1 MTTCSRGRNFGCEL
15 QPLKLLKSSKAHV
28 ASPATRCF
36 IPQSVFRLLL
46 SSLCCVY
53 GRWRAE
59 DREESF
65 VIFTMQSTSSASPT
79 ASQHYTMV
87 IGSYA
92 LLRVCHNNSER
103 RQGPLSVCCCSMGCR
118 KPVSFRFQNILT
130 HARATHTE
138 IWKAFRSC
146 VCGGRVWGY

>member
-1 MTTCSRGRNFGCEL
+1 MRAAAVKIAQVVQGSCN
-15 QPLKLLKSSKAHV
+15 KSSNTLLYTTICVSTA
-28 ASPATRCF
+28 
-36 IPQSVFRLLL
+36 PQL
-46 SSLCCVY
+46 SMLCLWPLA
-53 GRWRAE
+53 GE

-79 ASQHYTMV
+79 ASLDLISQHYTMV